1 MRLSPRGWIALSLAV
16 LLALGAW
23 VASGPWRTVHGIRE
37 AVVAQDA
44 RALSRHVDF
53 PALRASLKA
62 QLNDQLVRQAG
73 IDAQSGLFGALM
85 LRVAGGLVDAAVET
99 MVTPLG
105 LGALMEGRKVW
116 NNVLREGVGAPPRPA
131 TEPLAGPEYR
141 IESLSRVTA
150 TVPDEQGRPLVF
162 VLTRQGL
169 RWRLSDVRL
178 PLRPT
183 ADGNGNGS

>member
-1 MRLSPRGWIALSLAV
+1 MRLSPRAWFALLAAA
-16 LLALGAW
+16 LLALGAY

-53 PALRASLKA
+53 PALRTSLKA
-62 QLNDQLVRQAG
+62 QLNDHLVREAG
-73 IDAQSGLFGALM
+73 IDAQSGLFGALA
-85 LRVAGGLVDAAVET
+85 LRVVGGLVDAAVET

-105 LGALMEGRKVW
+105 LGAVMEGRKVW
-116 NNVLREGVGAPPRPA
+116 TNVIRDSVGAPPPPA
-131 TEPLAGPEYR
+131 TEPLSEPEYR

-150 TVPDEQGRPLVF
+150 TVPDEQGRPVVF

-169 RWRLSDVRL
+169 TWRLTDVRL
-178 PLRPT
+178 PLGG
-183 ADGNGNGS
+183 ADGE